1 MNITSLFQIMEMIAI
16 EQNFN
21 ALTQCA
27 IEGIDLMAVK
37 FKNIYHIFQ
46 KKPYDTLDPHVTE
59 FDVDFVKFKTEVE
72 RLEVSNILTYYNLLG
87 KEFMELIVSGMLD
100 CEQATLFF

>member
-1 MNITSLFQIMEMIAI
+1 MMSLFQIMKMIAI
-16 EQNFN
+16 EENFN

-46 KKPYDTLDPHVTE
+46 KKPYDTLDPQVTE
-59 FDVDFVKFKTEVE
+59 FDVDFVKFMSEVE
-72 RLEVSNILTYYNLLG
+72 RLEVSNIMTYYNLLG
-87 KEFMELIVSGMLD
+87 KQSMELIISETLD
-100 CEQATLFF
+100 CE